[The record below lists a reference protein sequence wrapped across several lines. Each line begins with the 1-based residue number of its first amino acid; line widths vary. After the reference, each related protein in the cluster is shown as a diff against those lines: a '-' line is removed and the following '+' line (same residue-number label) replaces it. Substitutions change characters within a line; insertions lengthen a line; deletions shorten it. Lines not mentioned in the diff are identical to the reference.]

1 MEHIGKHLLR
11 VMAKR
16 GLAGV
21 AISSQLCYF
30 ADGWS
35 KGRFKAIS
43 FSRGT
48 LKVSVRS
55 SAAGQEISMEE
66 EKLVE
71 FLNKKTGREIVKRVR
86 IVNRG

>member
-1 MEHIGKHLLR
+1 MEKVSKILLR
-11 VMAKR
+11 RLADK

-30 ADGWS
+30 ADEWS
-35 KGRFKAIS
+35 KGRFKSIS
-43 FSRGT
+43 FSRGI

-55 SAAGQEISMEE
+55 SAASQEISMEE

-71 FLNKKTGREIVKRVR
+71 FLNKKIGREIVKRVR
-86 IVNRG
+86 IVNNS